1 MDSKKAS
8 GAGPSTATDTL
19 FLDSDNL
26 PDMGTLPDEAGPWP
40 ARRRASSSSSTESRS
55 KTSESCMYARNLYLL
70 PTSIIRRVLTAPSAR
85 QTSGEDCARQ
95 RFIVWAAVK
104 RNKSVRM
111 AHSERLRCPLL
122 RCGEQFENHEDM
134 LEHLTDCRHFATGEY
149 VCYDCMKV
157 ERYSEEG
164 KCKGCLG
171 GHPTTKRRRIIQKA
185 KNFFSTL
192 GHRSRKDG
200 MIDVVPDDVL
210 PSPPSYDSL
219 DIPQEPAAPEA
230 QSTLEI
236 EMGGTEILEMDSSSQ
251 PLQLD
256 PVNYETQP
264 SMSNG
269 PFPANNINSMV
280 APAVGLVDLGSSSAS
295 CRPSLALDT
304 RNVGRRQAKRSGAF
318 LTPSSSLRS
327 ANSSIS
333 PMSAGSLAWTLDSSI
348 NTNLT
353 SPITPFSPDEVESST
368 LSRENSCKFP
378 KDHPTVV
385 CWDGELGDGVSDKT
399 VLLQDPLEARINNG
413 DYALSSISELPGDD
427 PLSLSV
433 PRAWNNEPLFDFD
446 QEQNFSWSSSVD
458 TEINV
463 LFTSTDQSREAPPTQ
478 INQEQESTSGSDTQV
493 LVHTAWETLREHV
506 TTSVTKVSLGL
517 GGNALAQELK
527 PLSAKEVALKGLAV
541 LRSILGGSDPE
552 QPLDY
557 ICFVHLA
564 YALSWVV
571 HEDDLSDRCKHLFQ
585 QAIAY
590 QGFLSADQRGSFC
603 QLVRAIWQ
611 PRDTTQSTQQASSTV
626 LTSDHKGKAPEYRY
640 NTSTPIGA
648 DPLIGVA
655 QSFLDDLEALIITNA
670 LETPGCIGSI
680 EVLTSDLWSMH
691 LSENSQNSKP
701 PDAFVITVDYITHF
715 LSQKFG
721 SPNEALASKLRALY
735 TKVESGYISTI
746 RRLEL
751 EILQAGK
758 SILPTPQSFDAYTR
772 EVRTL
777 CDPIYTQQGLNPRSR
792 YHMLGVDLVESLI
805 RAVPDGSLRED
816 VGSFS
821 GPDVFD
827 EFLHNFD
834 EVFVGGESD
843 FLMPT
848 SISPLNVEGP
858 AITHAS
864 KVPTEA
870 SAFPTV
876 NPTILGRNSPSATN
890 KIPSCQDPG
899 PISPMVRNVHSV
911 VEAGGVNSP
920 GEEEGGT
927 SAAQQQQK
935 VEANSCCE
943 ICGYRP
949 KGDPQWFKG
958 SMAKHKKLQHSTD
971 PPRIYKCSY
980 PGCTSAYKNRPD
992 NLRQHQIEKGH
1003 FVEGVDSTGRP
1014 AKRKKTSPE

>member
-1 MDSKKAS
+1 MDSKKDS

-19 FLDSDNL
+19 FLDREGL
-26 PDMGTLPDEAGPWP
+26 PNTGTSAVESSPWP
-40 ARRRASSSSSTESRS
+40 IRRRSSSSLSTATRSRA
-55 KTSESCMYARNLYLL
+55 SESCMYARDLYLQL
-70 PTSIIRRVLTAPSAR
+70 TSIIRRVLTASSTR

-104 RNKSVRM
+104 RNK
-111 AHSERLRCPLL
+111 
-122 RCGEQFENHEDM
+122 CGEQFEHHEEM

-164 KCKGCLG
+164 KCKGCLA
-171 GHPTTKRRRIIQKA
+171 GHPTKRRRMIQKA

-192 GHRSRKDG
+192 GHRSRKDE
-200 MIDVVPDDVL
+200 MIDVIADDIL

-219 DIPQEPAAPEA
+219 DIPQEPAAPTA
-230 QSTLEI
+230 QPIPEI

-256 PVNYETQP
+256 SVNYEVQP
-264 SMSNG
+264 TVSNES
-269 PFPANNINSMV
+269 FPANNMDTMIG
-280 APAVGLVDLGSSSAS
+280 PAGGLTGLSSSSAC

-304 RNVGRRQAKRSGAF
+304 QNVGRQQAKRSGAY

-327 ANSSIS
+327 TNSSIS

-348 NTNLT
+348 NTNLA
-353 SPITPFSPDEVESST
+353 SPITPFSPDEIESSA

-378 KDHPTVV
+378 KDHPTIT
-385 CWDGELGDGVSDKT
+385 CWDGALGDGVSDKT
-399 VLLQDPLEARINNG
+399 VMLQNPLETEVDHG
-413 DYALSSISELPGDD
+413 DYSLSNISELPGDD

-463 LFTSTDQSREAPPTQ
+463 LFASDDQPGEEPPPQ
-478 INQEQESTSGSDTQV
+478 VAQEEQHNSTSGETQT

-506 TTSVTKVSLGL
+506 TSSIAKVGHGL
-517 GGNALAQELK
+517 GGNVLAQELRT
-527 PLSAKEVALKGLAV
+527 LTAKQVALKGLNS
-541 LRSILGGSDPE
+541 LKSILGGLDPA
-552 QPLDY
+552 QPIDY

-564 YALSWVV
+564 YALSLVA
-571 HEDDLSDRCKHLFQ
+571 HGDDISNRSKQLFH
-585 QAIAY
+585 QAMAY
-590 QGFLSADQRGSFC
+590 QGSLRADQRGAFC

-611 PRDTTQSTQQASSTV
+611 PREATSYTQQATSSV
-626 LTSDHKGKAPEYRY
+626 LSPDPKGKAHESRY
-640 NTSTPIGA
+640 SA
-648 DPLIGVA
+648 DSLVGVA
-655 QSFLDDLEALIITNA
+655 QNFLDDLEIMMISNA
-670 LETPGCIGSI
+670 LDNTGGIGSI
-680 EVLTSDLWSMH
+680 EILTSELWSMH
-691 LSENSQNSKP
+691 NRPHNPKP
-701 PDAFVITVDYITHF
+701 TDAFVITVEYITGF
-715 LSQKFG
+715 LGQNFG
-721 SPNEALASKLRALY
+721 SQNGALASKLRNLC
-735 TKVESGYISTI
+735 TKVATGYVTTI

-758 SILPTPQSFDAYTR
+758 STLSTSQASDAYT
-772 EVRTL
+772 
-777 CDPIYTQQGLNPRSR
+777 PGSLNPRSR
-792 YHMLGVDLVESLI
+792 YHMLGVDLVEALI
-805 RAVPDGSLRED
+805 RGVPDEPPRED
-816 VGSFS
+816 VGTFTV
-821 GPDVFD
+821 PDVFD
-827 EFLHNFD
+827 EFLHNLD
-834 EVFVGGESD
+834 EDFVGGEPD
-843 FLMPT
+843 FMMPT
-848 SISPLNVEGP
+848 QVSSGVEGP
-858 AITHAS
+858 AVALVP
-864 KVPTEA
+864 KVSTEPA
-870 SAFPTV
+870 AFHPTV
-876 NPTILGRNSPSATN
+876 NPTIFGPERSSITAN
-890 KIPSCQDPG
+890 KMPPG
-899 PISPMVRNVHSV
+899 QESGTIASV
-911 VEAGGVNSP
+911 TSSMQPAVEFTCGGVSG
-920 GEEEGGT
+920 GEDEGLSS
-927 SAAQQQQK
+927 SAAQQQK

-1014 AKRKKTSPE
+1014 AKRKKTSSN